1 MIETLKH
8 WDTYLFLLL
17 NGCHNDFFDIIMFWM
32 SKGWFWIPVYLLLF
46 YLVIKQFKTQ
56 TIFILISYAILVT
69 LSDQISVQLF
79 KELFHRFRP
88 SHEPSL
94 EGMVHIVNGYK
105 GGDYGFISSHACN
118 FFGIITFTI
127 LLFKGKYKY
136 LSLISITLGIIICYT
151 RIYLGVHYPGDIL
164 CGALVGIALGLGVF
178 KIYAFLTSKYLLKKE
193 KTT

>member
-1 MIETLKH
+1 MIETLKL
-8 WDTYLFLLL
+8 WDTNLFLFL
-17 NGCHNDFFDIIMFWM
+17 NSHHNDFFDVLMFWM

-46 YLVIKQFKTQ
+46 ILVIKQFKMQ
-56 TIFILISYAILVT
+56 TFAVLIAYAILVT
-69 LSDQISVQLF
+69 LTDQVSVQLF
-79 KELFHRFRP
+79 KDLFHRFRP

-94 EGMVHIVNGYK
+94 EGLVHIVNGYK

-136 LSLISITLGIIICYT
+136 LSLISITLGVIICYT

-164 CGALVGIALGLGVF
+164 CGAIVGIGFGIGVF
-178 KIYAFLTSKYLLKKE
+178 KLYTLITEKFLT
-193 KTT
+193 KTINN